1 MQVRGAKKQQSSVV
15 YRSRLNSW
23 TLLTEVEDED
33 EVLAEED
40 VAATKEL
47 AEEVAEDSPDRIPLT
62 RRQSCQRCNGSCR

>member
-15 YRSRLNSW
+15 SRSRLNSW

-62 RRQSCQRCNGSCR
+62 RRQSYQRCKESCR